1 MVLGDSFPDKK
12 KCDYADR
19 SLVPGMI
26 VRLFC
31 PFTSPPKHKFLLL
44 LSMNPNPVFFI
55 INTQPNRFLIRN
67 FPDQQILIK
76 QNEYAAFLSRDSF
89 IDCSTPRGDFTAE
102 DIRRKVLADVGRI
115 KGKLTEPDR
124 AAVVDAIKRNRAIE
138 ARLKR
143 RLLHDLGAKAP

>member
-12 KCDYADR
+12 KRDYVDR
-19 SLVPGMI
+19 SLVPGII

-67 FPDQQILIK
+67 FPDLQILIK
-76 QNEYAAFLSRDSF
+76 QNEYADFLSRDSF
-89 IDCSTPRGDFTAE
+89 IDCSTPRDDFTVE
-102 DIRRKVLADVGRI
+102 DIKRKVLADVGRI
-115 KGKLTEPDR
+115 KGKLTESDR
-124 AAVVDAIKRNRAIE
+124 AAVVDAIKRNRTIE

-143 RLLHDLGAKAP
+143 TLLQELGAKAP

>member
-1 MVLGDSFPDKK
+1 MVLGDSFPDNKK
-12 KCDYADR
+12 RDYVDR

-67 FPDQQILIK
+67 FPDLQILIK
-76 QNEYAAFLSRDSF
+76 HNEIADFL
-89 IDCSTPRGDFTAE
+89 
-102 DIRRKVLADVGRI
+102 
-115 KGKLTEPDR
+115 
-124 AAVVDAIKRNRAIE
+124 
-138 ARLKR
+138 
-143 RLLHDLGAKAP
+143 

>member
-12 KCDYADR
+12 KREYVDR

-44 LSMNPNPVFFI
+44 LSINPAPLFFI

-67 FPDQQILIK
+67 FQAPQMLMK
-76 QNEYAAFLSRDSF
+76 HTEYAALLCRDSF
-89 IDCSTPRGDFTAE
+89 IY
-102 DIRRKVLADVGRI
+102 
-115 KGKLTEPDR
+115 
-124 AAVVDAIKRNRAIE
+124 
-138 ARLKR
+138 
-143 RLLHDLGAKAP
+143 